1 MTKIYRAVI
10 RDIYFNKSRSFIT
23 FLTILIVIAF
33 PIAMFSTSPSIS
45 QSLADNINEI
55 LLVNGTLNII
65 ENETVILESFANHI
79 NVSIG
84 DSISVYG
91 ENGIQDFRI
100 VGIVKSIE
108 FMNYDF
114 SQEGTI
120 FITEN
125 DIRKLNNIPYPIFNN
140 VLIYFS
146 EDITSE
152 EISDISD
159 NLKEDFIENHIPFIV
174 LWQIREISISAALDD
189 TLNLNSSAIIIM
201 IIAGLVIFVITKRYA
216 FEQRK
221 QTGMLYSF
229 GYSSSTIMKSFL
241 LRTLIISTIAIGV
254 GIISSWF
261 LLKIFCERLS
271 DIWGIL
277 KLDYNFS
284 MDVFYEVVSITLFVS
299 LLFTYLAA
307 KENVS
312 MTPYEAIRGKVKEY
326 KGKVRNKFLLAILPL
341 QIKYSFR
348 NLNRNKVRTLL
359 TFVAFMS
366 SIMLSFSLLGTQTS
380 LGRTQEEYFNNHE
393 NWDVKGIFN
402 EFDNTQNIYDTI
414 SNFSSIEYSEP
425 ILESIVQPDQNNEL
439 IVLINGII
447 QDSQL
452 VDIDLQE
459 GSGFS
464 NETAA
469 ECIMSIYIANR
480 LECNVGDNFSFWLG
494 TNQINVS
501 IVGFCRNLGSPA
513 AMFVQLPYLE
523 EELGIMPVNGI
534 LASANVGDSDKL
546 IDQMNNH
553 TDIKFALSKQTY
565 EDRIG
570 NMISVQTIIVNVM
583 VLLGAIISFLTIFS
597 TAFIIILERTR
608 EISLQRVFGFSKF
621 QVLSQLGFE
630 LGILTTISLIFGF
643 ISGNFLNL
651 YWLSMIS
658 ETFFTVDYYFVYT
671 DYLLVFGFALLTVLV
686 SLLPKVQTLK
696 NQNLAKEI
704 EEE

>member
-1 MTKIYRAVI
+1 M
-10 RDIYFNKSRSFIT
+10 
-23 FLTILIVIAF
+23 
-33 PIAMFSTSPSIS
+33 
-45 QSLADNINEI
+45 
-55 LLVNGTLNII
+55 
-65 ENETVILESFANHI
+65 
-79 NVSIG
+79 
-84 DSISVYG
+84 
-91 ENGIQDFRI
+91 
-100 VGIVKSIE
+100 
-108 FMNYDF
+108 
-114 SQEGTI
+114 
-120 FITEN
+120 
-125 DIRKLNNIPYPIFNN
+125 
-140 VLIYFS
+140 
-146 EDITSE
+146 
-152 EISDISD
+152 
-159 NLKEDFIENHIPFIV
+159 
-174 LWQIREISISAALDD
+174 
-189 TLNLNSSAIIIM
+189 
-201 IIAGLVIFVITKRYA
+201 
-216 FEQRK
+216 
-221 QTGMLYSF
+221 
-229 GYSSSTIMKSFL
+229 
-241 LRTLIISTIAIGV
+241 LRTLLISIVAIGV
-254 GIISSWF
+254 GIFSSWF
-261 LLKIFCERLS
+261 LLKIFCEKLS

-284 MDVFYEVVSITLFVS
+284 MNILYEVVSITLFVS

-326 KGKVRNKFLLAILPL
+326 KGKVKKKFLLAILPL

-348 NLNRNKVRTLL
+348 NLNRNKVRTFL
-359 TFVAFMS
+359 TFVAFMG
-366 SIMLSFSLLGTQTS
+366 SIMLSFSLLVTQTS
-380 LGRTQEEYFNNHE
+380 LGRTQEDFFNDHE
-393 NWDVKGIFN
+393 NWDAKGIFN

-414 SNFSSIEYSEP
+414 SNFGSIEYSEP
-425 ILESIVQPDQNNEL
+425 FLEYIVQPDENSEL

-452 VDIDLQE
+452 IDIDLQE
-459 GSGFS
+459 GSDFS

-480 LECNVGDNFSFWLG
+480 LECKVGDNFSFWLG
-494 TNQINVS
+494 TNQVNVS
-501 IVGFCRNLGSPA
+501 VVGLCRNLGSPVS
-513 AMFVQLPYLE
+513 MFVQLPFLE

-534 LASANVGDSDKL
+534 LASANGGDSVEL

-553 TDIKFALSKQTY
+553 TDIKFAMSKQTY
-565 EDRIG
+565 EDKIS
-570 NMISVQTIIVNVM
+570 NMISSQTIIVNVM

>member
-1 MTKIYRAVI
+1 
-10 RDIYFNKSRSFIT
+10 
-23 FLTILIVIAF
+23 
-33 PIAMFSTSPSIS
+33 
-45 QSLADNINEI
+45 
-55 LLVNGTLNII
+55 
-65 ENETVILESFANHI
+65 
-79 NVSIG
+79 
-84 DSISVYG
+84 
-91 ENGIQDFRI
+91 
-100 VGIVKSIE
+100 
-108 FMNYDF
+108 
-114 SQEGTI
+114 
-120 FITEN
+120 
-125 DIRKLNNIPYPIFNN
+125 
-140 VLIYFS
+140 
-146 EDITSE
+146 
-152 EISDISD
+152 
-159 NLKEDFIENHIPFIV
+159 
-174 LWQIREISISAALDD
+174 
-189 TLNLNSSAIIIM
+189 
-201 IIAGLVIFVITKRYA
+201 
-216 FEQRK
+216 
-221 QTGMLYSF
+221 
-229 GYSSSTIMKSFL
+229 
-241 LRTLIISTIAIGV
+241 
-254 GIISSWF
+254 
-261 LLKIFCERLS
+261 
-271 DIWGIL
+271 
-277 KLDYNFS
+277 
-284 MDVFYEVVSITLFVS
+284 
-299 LLFTYLAA
+299 
-307 KENVS
+307 
-312 MTPYEAIRGKVKEY
+312 
-326 KGKVRNKFLLAILPL
+326 
-341 QIKYSFR
+341 
-348 NLNRNKVRTLL
+348 
-359 TFVAFMS
+359 
-366 SIMLSFSLLGTQTS
+366 MLSFSLLGTQTS